1 MLDSWYGNEKIMNTY
16 RGKRVFGTY
25 SGFWAIDSLA
35 SNERL
40 DFQLLTCIENLP
52 EWKQGDQEIINIS
65 ILHWYLRRGGL
76 GRFGG
81 GSTVRQ

>member
-40 DFQLLTCIENLP
+40 DFQLLTCIEIHLNGNTVTRKLSISASCTGTCG
-52 EWKQGDQEIINIS
+52 EGAWGDLVVEV
-65 ILHWYLRRGGL
+65 L
-76 GRFGG
+76 
-81 GSTVRQ
+81 